1 MPKDFIKAIYEKRY
15 LNAELIENKYINR
28 FDIFI
33 NNTFYGLID
42 CLKSVYSVSET
53 LLGTEYFENIAEEYV
68 KNYPMKSADR
78 NEYGGFLPE
87 FLKLKLTDL
96 DFVIKNAELEWK
108 IFSSSKAIDQDILST
123 EEIIQSLNNG
133 NDLKLLSSINLL
145 KSEFNSKEIYAAH
158 LNSGDLELKIKSEYL
173 LIWRDIENEV
183 LIETIETNIF
193 EFLLSVQNSGLL
205 QALNEKMETL
215 SQQDFAGLLQ
225 KGIFTN
231 E

>member
-1 MPKDFIKAIYEKRY
+1 MPKDLIKAIYEKRN
-15 LNAELIENKYINR
+15 LNTDLIEDKYINR

-42 CLKSVYSVSET
+42 CLKSVYSVTET
-53 LLGTEYFENIAEEYV
+53 LLGTEYFENISEEYV
-68 KNYPMKSADR
+68 KKYPMKSADR
-78 NEYGGFLPE
+78 NEYGEFFPKFLE
-87 FLKLKLTDL
+87 LKLTDL
-96 DFVIKNAELEWK
+96 DFVIKNALLEWK
-108 IFSSSKAIDQDILST
+108 IFSSSKAINQDILST

-133 NDLKLLSSINLL
+133 NDLKLLSSVNLL

-158 LNSGDLELKIKSEYL
+158 LNSGDLELKIKSENL
-173 LIWRDIENEV
+173 LIWRNIENEV

-193 EFLLSVQNSGLL
+193 EFLLSVQNNGLV